1 MSSSVTPSPTPFAV
15 PTPVRSAAGWA
26 QRYWQDLQPTP
37 GRLNGTLRITL
48 AITLTLLSLLI
59 LQAPFISVPIFFV
72 FLVGRD
78 SPAVSLRSSFT
89 VLAIGAA
96 VFVELG
102 VVIVTD
108 NDPMARLLSVA
119 IVGFL
124 SGVLVQST
132 TLPVLGSIWGFIFA
146 TLIALWENHVSPKSN
161 VTASLWLISATCIP
175 IAWSIAVEYA
185 FRLRHPADVL
195 HEHIQQRWDALIS
208 MFTLFAENA
217 PHEARAEAV
226 SRVGRLAVIG
236 QDGMQHLYNM
246 IVERNMDTGSLHIGA
261 RVRVT
266 MLAQMMDLASALGAA
281 PFVNDPETLKRYALV
296 AEQIRAAAGHIP
308 VSELPLLDVNIDALD
323 TLLDRVEALLHTFR
337 SMPLNTEATDKEL
350 VALPAKKVP
359 IFIPGALK
367 SRATVAFGL
376 KISLCATLC
385 YILYHAIDYDGI
397 STCVTTV
404 FIAGLSTSGAIK
416 QRFALRIVGSIIGG
430 VIFGLGATA
439 FLFPHMDSIT
449 SLVILVAIVTFI
461 AAWCAHGRQFGY
473 VGWQIA
479 FSFFLVAFEGFSAPT
494 ALAPPRDRLI
504 GILLALI
511 VMWFVFD
518 QLWPVHTVDAMRR
531 ALDTVLHNG
540 GKLFRL
546 PETVDKDLSVYKEA
560 DTLRDR
566 AGKLIADLRTM
577 NDTVEYDF
585 GVDRELHLRL
595 SETILRAS
603 LIAIALFWNQMV
615 YLHRTSDRD
624 MLENPELIE
633 MRHKMAAAME
643 MMGDAIREKK
653 TFSAP
658 DPAEFIVPSAVA
670 NPRYREY
677 AQTALARFRELQSYV
692 EQICNTVW
700 SRTQTAR
707 R

>member
-1 MSSSVTPSPTPFAV
+1 
-15 PTPVRSAAGWA
+15 
-26 QRYWQDLQPTP
+26 
-37 GRLNGTLRITL
+37 
-48 AITLTLLSLLI
+48 
-59 LQAPFISVPIFFV
+59 
-72 FLVGRD
+72 
-78 SPAVSLRSSFT
+78 
-89 VLAIGAA
+89 
-96 VFVELG
+96 
-102 VVIVTD
+102 
-108 NDPMARLLSVA
+108 
-119 IVGFL
+119 
-124 SGVLVQST
+124 
-132 TLPVLGSIWGFIFA
+132 
-146 TLIALWENHVSPKSN
+146 
-161 VTASLWLISATCIP
+161 
-175 IAWSIAVEYA
+175 
-185 FRLRHPADVL
+185 
-195 HEHIQQRWDALIS
+195 
-208 MFTLFAENA
+208 
-217 PHEARAEAV
+217 
-226 SRVGRLAVIG
+226 
-236 QDGMQHLYNM
+236 
-246 IVERNMDTGSLHIGA
+246 
-261 RVRVT
+261 
-266 MLAQMMDLASALGAA
+266 
-281 PFVNDPETLKRYALV
+281 
-296 AEQIRAAAGHIP
+296 
-308 VSELPLLDVNIDALD
+308 
-323 TLLDRVEALLHTFR
+323 
-337 SMPLNTEATDKEL
+337 
-350 VALPAKKVP
+350 VP

-367 SRATVAFGL
+367 SPSTVAFGL
-376 KISLCATLC
+376 KISLCATIC

-449 SLVILVAIVTFI
+449 SLVVLVAIVTFI

-518 QLWPVHTVDAMRR
+518 QLWPVHTVTAMRR

-546 PETVDKDLSVYKEA
+546 PETVDKNQSVYKEA
-560 DTLRDR
+560 DALRDR

-577 NDTVEYDF
+577 NDAVEYDF

-603 LIAIALFWNQMV
+603 LTAIALFWNQMV
-615 YLHRTSDRD
+615 YLHRHTDPD
-624 MLENPELIE
+624 MLEDQQLIE
-633 MRHKMAAAME
+633 MRHKMAAVME
-643 MMGDAIREKK
+643 MMGDAVRERT

-658 DPAEFIVPSAVA
+658 DPATFIDPSAVA

-677 AQTALARFRELQSYV
+677 AQNALARFRELQSYI

-700 SRTQTAR
+700 TRTHTATR
-707 R
+707 